1 MDPDPAI
8 SPGLSLVA
16 CPREPAGLRGR
27 MFWTFN
33 CPQRSYQQLSPRTV
47 QGEDRSGGQAVPT
60 LDPLRGIMGSP
71 PSSTP
76 QASALGAARRLFP
89 RTCS

>member
-1 MDPDPAI
+1 
-8 SPGLSLVA
+8 
-16 CPREPAGLRGR
+16 

-33 CPQRSYQQLSPRTV
+33 CPQRSYQQLFPRTV

-60 LDPLRGIMGSP
+60 LDPLRDIMGSP

-76 QASALGAARRLFP
+76 QASGTRGCQAAVPQDLLLGFRVLAFPARFWLP
-89 RTCS
+89 SACSAHRGI